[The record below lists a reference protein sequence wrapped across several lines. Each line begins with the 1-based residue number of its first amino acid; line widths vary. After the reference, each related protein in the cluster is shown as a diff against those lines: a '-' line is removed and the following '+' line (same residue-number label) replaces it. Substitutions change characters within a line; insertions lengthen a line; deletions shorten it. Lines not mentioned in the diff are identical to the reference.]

1 MLKKSIL
8 FQTGRTGEK
17 IYLRATL
24 VTLENNVK
32 GWRIELDKPLG
43 SNQAVNVEIDV
54 LLGNALEMYPAEIE
68 QKEKQLVSCS
78 KATFYISNFH
88 SQILKILIPQF
99 FNNKYTNVSLI
110 VLQGHVFRQSLRLSA
125 IQVQNPNN

>member
-32 GWRIELDKPLG
+32 GWRIELDKPLA
-43 SNQAVNVEIDV
+43 SNQAVNVEVDV

-68 QKEKQLVSCS
+68 QKEKQLVSCA

-88 SQILKILIPQF
+88 SNYVPQF
-99 FNNKYTNVSLI
+99 FNYKYTNVSLI
-110 VLQGHVFRQSLRLSA
+110 VLQGHVFRQSLCLSA

>member
-1 MLKKSIL
+1 MLKKFIL

-32 GWRIELDKPLG
+32 GWRIELDKPLA
-43 SNQAVNVEIDV
+43 SNQAVNVEVDV

-88 SQILKILIPQF
+88 SNLEKINTCYYFALIL
-99 FNNKYTNVSLI
+99 N
-110 VLQGHVFRQSLRLSA
+110 
-125 IQVQNPNN
+125 

>member
-43 SNQAVNVEIDV
+43 SNQAVNVEVDV

-78 KATFYISNFH
+78 KATFNISNFH
-88 SQILKILIPQF
+88 SSFEKILCTPI
-99 FNNKYTNVSLI
+99 
-110 VLQGHVFRQSLRLSA
+110 RQL
-125 IQVQNPNN
+125 

>member
-1 MLKKSIL
+1 ML

-17 IYLRATL
+17 TYLRATL

-43 SNQAVNVEIDV
+43 SNQAVNVEVDV

-68 QKEKQLVSCS
+68 QKEKETTGLTDGQ
-78 KATFYISNFH
+78 KFFKFIIAGMAMH
-88 SQILKILIPQF
+88 SG
-99 FNNKYTNVSLI
+99 I
-110 VLQGHVFRQSLRLSA
+110 VAFL
-125 IQVQNPNN
+125 P

>member
-1 MLKKSIL
+1 MLKKFIL

-43 SNQAVNVEIDV
+43 SNQAVNVEVDV

-88 SQILKILIPQF
+88 SNYVPQF
-99 FNNKYTNVSLI
+99 FNYKYTNVSLI

>member
-43 SNQAVNVEIDV
+43 SNQAVNVEVDV

-88 SQILKILIPQF
+88 SNLENYVPQF
-99 FNNKYTNVSLI
+99 FNNKITNVSLI
-110 VLQGHVFRQSLRLSA
+110 LLQGHVFRQSLRLSA

>member
-1 MLKKSIL
+1 MLNKFIL

-32 GWRIELDKPLG
+32 GWRIELDKPLA
-43 SNQAVNVEIDV
+43 SNQAVNVEVDV

-68 QKEKQLVSCS
+68 QKEKQLVSCA
-78 KATFYISNFH
+78 KLHFISQIFT
-88 SQILKILIPQF
+88 QILKKYVPQF
-99 FNNKYTNVSLI
+99 FNYKYTNVSLI
-110 VLQGHVFRQSLRLSA
+110 VLQGHVFRQSLCLSA